1 VKGAVTSNYT
11 RMKSAFAN
19 IGQLTVVDSSSNAE
33 DRGYKYDAAWNL
45 SMRTNNMTLETYTVD
60 GKNQVVSSPE
70 SSGHYY
76 DGNGNP
82 VYKDMAAD
90 YIYAFDQEN
99 RLIAIEFSYWY
110 MLSCGYDGQGRLR
123 TMTTWE
129 WSWEFEDYVTG
140 GTVSYIYDGMRV
152 IQERYLD
159 SNTPEVSYT
168 RGTDLSGSLEG
179 AGGIGGMLAR
189 SAHTGTARTNHTHA
203 FYHADGNGNITYL
216 QTSAQGLGASYRYD
230 AYGNTVASSGSLAG
244 ANTYR
249 FSSKMVEPFTGLYYY
264 GYRWY
269 APNLQ
274 RWLSQDPLGE
284 NGHLILR
291 VTSVLN
297 LGGKSFGII
306 FDNRNNRRRDRQVT
320 HLYTFGYNAPTIRID
335 LLGLDSPG
343 CDLVLGDKH
352 ETPCALEACARH
364 DECYRLNG
372 CTAWSWLD
380 TFRPCVNACKK
391 CNMDAAGAILGCGLW
406 DEGFDDPNEPNF
418 YCAQCGEYF
427 DVPGDRLNDPKTNPH
442 FGHTTD

>member
-230 AYGNTVASSGSLAG
+230 AYGNTVASSGSLAN

-274 RWLSQDPLGE
+274 RWLNRDPIFERG
-284 NGHLILR
+284 GI
-291 VTSVLN
+291 N
-297 LGGKSFGII
+297 L
-306 FDNRNNRRRDRQVT
+306 
-320 HLYTFGYNAPTIRID
+320 Y
-335 LLGLDSPG
+335 
-343 CDLVLGDKH
+343 
-352 ETPCALEACARH
+352 
-364 DECYRLNG
+364 
-372 CTAWSWLD
+372 
-380 TFRPCVNACKK
+380 
-391 CNMDAAGAILGCGLW
+391 
-406 DEGFDDPNEPNF
+406 GF
-418 YCAQCGEYF
+418 
-427 DVPGDRLNDPKTNPH
+427 VLNDPISDIDS
-442 FGHTTD
+442 FGLRQKKVPSKNGCGAEGKLDIVPDNFGLWNFGPACDAHDICYGVCGNSREDCDSKWRSDMIDSCSHLLFWPNLYLQCVGTANLYYYSVRAMGKPAYEKAQKECCSK